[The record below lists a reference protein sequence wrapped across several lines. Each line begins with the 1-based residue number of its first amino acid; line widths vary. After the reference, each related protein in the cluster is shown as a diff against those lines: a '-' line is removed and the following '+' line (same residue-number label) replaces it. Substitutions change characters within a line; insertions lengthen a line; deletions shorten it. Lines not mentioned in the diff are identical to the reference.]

1 MTDQLSPME
10 AIMWRVGQDASLR
23 MTIGALIILERPP
36 TRAALIERL
45 ASAAAQAPRM
55 HRRLDDPVAIRGR
68 ASWTDDP
75 DSAPEHH
82 LRSLSVA
89 RPGSMRQ
96 LLDLVGVLESVP
108 FDPERSPW
116 DLTLIEGLEKGRAAA
131 YLRAHHVLT
140 DGVGGIRLLGL
151 LLDELPSPPPAIP
164 SESPRMTE
172 GQPAGNGDRPLGTVT
187 VTIDFP
193 KVLQRFADRVS
204 AARSIDPVDSAVRGV
219 QRALD
224 VANSVSRQLIV
235 TDGPL
240 SSWPASRSLLS
251 RFDVISVE
259 HARATALALGGSRN
273 DLLVAATAAALGHYH
288 EQLGHATPALRLAT
302 PAAQRRDREMGGN
315 WFAPARLEVPTSL
328 GRPGP
333 QFGVVRERLA
343 QARREPALQVASTL
357 AATLGRMPTRILL
370 PALRAQAESIDF
382 AATALP
388 GLRGERHLCGSRI
401 EASYPLG
408 PRLGCPMNVTAFGTD
423 GRLDVGIAL
432 DPVAFT
438 QPDLL
443 VKCLREAFDGLVTA
457 AADGSAEQSD

>member
-1 MTDQLSPME
+1 L
-10 AIMWRVGQDASLR
+10 WV
-23 MTIGALIILERPP
+23 
-36 TRAALIERL
+36 
-45 ASAAAQAPRM
+45 
-55 HRRLDDPVAIRGR
+55 V
-68 ASWTDDP
+68 
-75 DSAPEHH
+75 
-82 LRSLSVA
+82 
-89 RPGSMRQ
+89 
-96 LLDLVGVLESVP
+96 
-108 FDPERSPW
+108 
-116 DLTLIEGLEKGRAAA
+116 
-131 YLRAHHVLT
+131 
-140 DGVGGIRLLGL
+140 
-151 LLDELPSPPPAIP
+151 
-164 SESPRMTE
+164 
-172 GQPAGNGDRPLGTVT
+172 
-187 VTIDFP
+187 
-193 KVLQRFADRVS
+193 
-204 AARSIDPVDSAVRGV
+204 
-219 QRALD
+219 
-224 VANSVSRQLIV
+224 
-235 TDGPL
+235 
-240 SSWPASRSLLS
+240 
-251 RFDVISVE
+251 
-259 HARATALALGGSRN
+259 ARATALALGGSRI
-273 DLLVAATAAALGHYH
+273 DLLVAATAAALGHDQ

-443 VKCLREAFDGLVTA
+443 VECLREAFDGLVTA

>member
-1 MTDQLSPME
+1 
-10 AIMWRVGQDASLR
+10 
-23 MTIGALIILERPP
+23 
-36 TRAALIERL
+36 
-45 ASAAAQAPRM
+45 
-55 HRRLDDPVAIRGR
+55 
-68 ASWTDDP
+68 
-75 DSAPEHH
+75 
-82 LRSLSVA
+82 
-89 RPGSMRQ
+89 MRQ

-172 GQPAGNGDRPLGTVT
+172 GQPADNGDRPLGTVT

-193 KVLQRFADRVS
+193 KVLQRFADRVN

-273 DLLVAATAAALGHYH
+273 DLLVAATAAALGHYQ

-302 PAAQRRDREMGGN
+302 PAAQRHDREMGGN

-388 GLRGERHLCGSRI
+388 GLRGDVICAGRGSRR
-401 EASYPLG
+401 ATRWDPG
-408 PRLGCPMNVTAFGTD
+408 W
-423 GRLDVGIAL
+423 DV
-432 DPVAFT
+432 
-438 QPDLL
+438 
-443 VKCLREAFDGLVTA
+443 R
-457 AADGSAEQSD
+457 